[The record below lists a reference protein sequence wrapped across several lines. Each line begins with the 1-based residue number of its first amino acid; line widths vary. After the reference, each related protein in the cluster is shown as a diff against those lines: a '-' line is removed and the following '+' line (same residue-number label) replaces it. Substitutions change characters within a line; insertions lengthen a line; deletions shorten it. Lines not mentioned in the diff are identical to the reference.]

1 MTIII
6 IIIII
11 IIIVMFFFFHSL
23 YCLALQEATSFPGS
37 C

>member
-23 YCLALQEATSFPGS
+23 YCSALQEATSFLGS